1 MEMSECIDHGQ
12 KGSTCRGKGAGYG
25 RSRFDGKTTGS
36 HRKAYCIAH
45 NLKLS
50 DIAGLVVRHSCD
62 NPRCINPEHL
72 LLGTSSDNMQDRN
85 KGARNL
91 LGSRNPA
98 ARLTPED
105 VHSIREAYA
114 GGETQISIARRFGTS
129 QGYISNIIKRR
140 VWNEQ
145 KHPDNGL

>member
-1 MEMSECIDHGQ
+1 MSSCIDHGQ
-12 KGSTCRGKGAGYG
+12 VGTGLGYG
-25 RSRFDGKTTGS
+25 SARYPALKVGGS
-36 HRKAYCIAH
+36 VRMHRAEYCLA
-45 NLKLS
+45 NGLTLE
-50 DIAGLVVRHSCD
+50 DIAGLVVMHTCD

-114 GGETQISIARRFGTS
+114 GGETQVSIARRFGTS
-129 QGYISNIIKRR
+129 QGYISNIIKGR